1 MDFNPSYAEY
11 RKIIRDVK
19 KTGRHMNYAE
29 AQGKPG
35 FVIMRHDIEFSIER
49 AYALSLV
56 ESEEDFRSTYFVQ
69 LTNDSYNALSGR
81 GLKMLRDMNERG
93 HHIGLHYHVHGQSDR
108 VLVRD
113 GVRDEL
119 RILSEMLGVKV
130 DCYSFH
136 RPKKE
141 IYYYDISI
149 PGAINAYSKE
159 FFTYAE
165 NITDDT
171 VLDVKYIA
179 DSKHR
184 WNYGYPDY
192 ETLMRHPK
200 VQLLIHPFS
209 WTEEGYDNFRN
220 FSHLID
226 EKRGYLI
233 ETLTDE
239 FQRFSEVKEQILI
252 EKGLKEG

>member
-1 MDFNPSYAEY
+1 MEFHPSFAEY
-11 RKIIRDVK
+11 RKIIKDVK
-19 KTGRHMNYAE
+19 KTGKHMSYAE
-29 AQGKPG
+29 AQGKPE

-49 AYALSLV
+49 AYALSMV
-56 ESEEDFRSTYFVQ
+56 ESEEKFHSTYFVQ
-69 LTNDSYNALSGR
+69 LTNDSYNAISGR
-81 GLKMLRDMNERG
+81 GMKLLRDMAERG
-93 HHIGLHYHVHGQSDR
+93 HSIGLHYHAHGQTDR

-119 RILSEMLGVKV
+119 RILSEALGRKV

-149 PGAINAYSKE
+149 PGTFNAYSRE

-165 NITDDT
+165 DVTEET
-171 VLDVKYIA
+171 KLDVKYIS

-192 ETLMRHPK
+192 ETLMKYPK

-209 WTEEGYDNFRN
+209 WTEAGYDNFQN

-226 EKRGYLI
+226 EKRDQLI

-239 FQRFSEVKEQILI
+239 FQRFSEVKEQILT
-252 EKGLKEG
+252 EKGLKEA